1 MITSRDNA
9 RLKRARAL
17 QTAKGRR
24 LAGEVLLEGCRLI
37 EAAWDAQASFRE
49 VFYCPARLTPRAQSL
64 LHRLEAAGVPCEAVA
79 EAAFRTVAETVTPQG
94 VVAVVSRPQATWA
107 DLAGKGPAP
116 PLVVAVED
124 LADPGNLGTL
134 LRTAWAAGC
143 TGVVLLG
150 RTVDVAQAKVLRAA
164 QGAWFALPVIE
175 GRPEELI
182 AWARSCGARLIASR
196 ADARQTLYETDL
208 RPATVLLVGS
218 EAHGLRPEWEA
229 VVEATIRIPMQ
240 PGAESLNAA
249 VAAAVLLF
257 EAVRQREY
265 RFIHPEK
272 SLKVGKERVGRG
284 GRSRERRPSTGS
296 LLR

>member
-1 MITSRDNA
+1 MITSRENA

-24 LAGEVLLEGCRLI
+24 LFGEVLVEGGRLI
-37 EAAWDAQASFRE
+37 EAAWEAGASLRE

-64 LHRLEAAGVPCEAVA
+64 LHRLEAAKVPCEAVA
-79 EAAFRTVAETVTPQG
+79 EAAFRTLAETVTPQG
-94 VVAVVSRPQATWA
+94 IVAVVSRPQATWA
-107 DLAGKGPAP
+107 DLAGKGP

-134 LRTAWAAGC
+134 LRTAWAAGGS
-143 TGVVLLG
+143 GVVLLG

-164 QGAWFALPVIE
+164 QGAWFTLPVVE
-175 GRPEELI
+175 GQPEELI
-182 AWARSCGARLIASR
+182 AWAHRCGAQLIASWV
-196 ADARQTLYETDL
+196 DARQTLYEADL
-208 RPATVLLVGS
+208 RPGTVLLVGS
-218 EAHGLRPEWEA
+218 EAHGLRPKWEA
-229 VVEATIRIPMQ
+229 VVDAAVRIPMQ

-249 VAAAVLLF
+249 VAAAILLF
-257 EAVRQREY
+257 EAVRQRKY
-265 RFIHPEK
+265 RSVHPEE
-272 SLKVGKERVGRG
+272 SPKVGKERVGRG